1 MPEILSQEEI
11 DALLNNLDKEELI
24 EEEPEEVVEE
34 ILEPKKV
41 SLYDFKRPDKV
52 SKEQIRAIKNLHDK
66 FSRNFSS
73 RLSAFLRSIVEVEVV
88 SVDQMTYAEF
98 VLSLSNNVSFNVI
111 SLAPLD
117 GNGVFSLEPD
127 IGFALVDRLLGGT
140 GEAVNLNRPF
150 TDIEQSILLDVVKQA
165 MGEMKA
171 AWEPIM
177 DISFEVVSQESS
189 PNVVQIVAPSE
200 IVVLVVF
207 EVKLGESSGIINWC
221 LPVIV
226 LEPVLNK
233 IGTHDILARSKKA
246 TEDRTEDIARAL
258 ESVAVYLDFR
268 LGSKIMKMK
277 DFLELK
283 EGDLLVLSTKIEDN
297 LPVYM
302 NGVEKFRVKLGKKG
316 INKAVKI
323 KEILSLD

>member
-11 DALLNNLDKEELI
+11 DALLNSLGKEELI
-24 EEEPEEVVEE
+24 EEQPEEIAEE
-34 ILEPKKV
+34 VGEPKKV

-73 RLSAFLRSIVEVEVV
+73 KLSAFLRSIVEIEVV

-111 SLAPLD
+111 SLSPLD
-117 GNGVFSLEPD
+117 GNAVFSLEPD
-127 IGFALVDRLLGGT
+127 IGFALVDRLLGGV
-140 GEAVNLNRPF
+140 GEAANLSRPF

-165 MGEMKA
+165 MEEMRT

-177 DISFEVVSQESS
+177 DISFDIVGQESS

-226 LEPVLNK
+226 LEPVLSK
-233 IGTHDILARSKKA
+233 IGTHDILARSKKI
-246 TEDRTEDIARAL
+246 TEDKTEDIARTL
-258 ESVAVYLDFR
+258 QDVKVYLDFR
-268 LGSKIMKMK
+268 LGSKIMKVR
-277 DFLELK
+277 DFLNLNK
-283 EGDLLVLSTKIEDN
+283 DDLLVLPTKTDEE
-297 LPVYM
+297 LVGYL
-302 NGVEKFRVKLGKKG
+302 NGVRKYMVKLGKKG

-323 KEILSLD
+323 TQIIT

>member
-11 DALLNNLDKEELI
+11 DALLSNLDKEELV
-24 EEEPEEVVEE
+24 EEAPEETVEE
-34 ILEPKKV
+34 IVEPKKV

-73 RLSAFLRSIVEVEVV
+73 KLSAFLRSIVEIEVV

-140 GEAVNLNRPF
+140 GESNNLNRMF

-165 MGEMKA
+165 MEEMKA

-207 EVKLGESSGIINWC
+207 EVKLGEASGIINWC

-226 LEPVLNK
+226 LEPVLSK

-246 TEDRTEDIARAL
+246 SEDRTEDIARVL
-258 ESVAVYLDFR
+258 KEVLVDIDFR
-268 LGSKIMKMK
+268 LGSTVMKVV
-277 DFLELK
+277 DFLELS
-283 EGDLLVLSTKIEDN
+283 EGDLLILDKKTTDELDAY
-297 LPVYM
+297 L
-302 NGVEKFRVKLGKKG
+302 NGVDKFKVMLGKKG
-316 INKAVKI
+316 DNKAVKI
-323 KEILSLD
+323 LKILT

>member
-11 DALLNNLDKEELI
+11 DALLSSIDKEEIKEEPII
-24 EEEPEEVVEE
+24 EEPPEDVESQ
-34 ILEPKKV
+34 KV
-41 SLYDFKRPDKV
+41 SLYDFRRPDKV

-66 FSRNFSS
+66 FARNFSS
-73 RLSAFLRSIVEVEVV
+73 KLSAFLRSIVEINVV

-111 SLAPLD
+111 NLSPLE

-127 IGFALVDRLLGGT
+127 IGFALVDRLLGGS
-140 GEAVNLNRPF
+140 GETINIDRPF

-165 MGEMKA
+165 MDEMNA
-171 AWEPIM
+171 AWEPI
-177 DISFEVVSQESS
+177 INANFSIVSQESS

-207 EVKLGESSGIINWC
+207 EVKLGETTGIINWC

-233 IGTHDILARSKKA
+233 IGTHDVLARTKRA
-246 TEDRTEDIARAL
+246 TEDRTEDIIRVL
-258 ESVAVYLDFR
+258 EKVKVLVEFE
-268 LGSKIMKMK
+268 LGKTHIKVNK
-277 DFLELK
+277 FLELK
-283 EGDLLVLSTKIEDN
+283 KDDVITLEKKTDEPLECYI
-297 LPVYM
+297 
-302 NGVEKFRVKLGKKG
+302 NGIKKWRFKLGKKG
-316 INKAVKI
+316 ENKAVKL
-323 KEILSLD
+323 LSMVS

>member
-11 DALLNNLDKEELI
+11 DALLSNLDKEELV

-34 ILEPKKV
+34 ITEPKKV

-73 RLSAFLRSIVEVEVV
+73 KLSAFLRSIVEIEVV

-111 SLAPLD
+111 SLSPLD

-140 GEAVNLNRPF
+140 GEAANLSRPF

-165 MGEMKA
+165 MEEMRA

-177 DISFEVVSQESS
+177 DISFEVVGQESS

-233 IGTHDILARSKKA
+233 IGTHDILARSKKV
-246 TEDRTEDIARAL
+246 TEDRTPDIARTL
-258 ESVAVYLDFR
+258 KEVNVYLDFR
-268 LGSKIMKMK
+268 LGSKKMKVK
-277 DFLELK
+277 DFLNLK
-283 EGDLLVLSTKIEDN
+283 GGDILVLSKKTEDE

-302 NGVEKFRVKLGKKG
+302 NGVKKYMVKLGKRG
-316 INKAVKI
+316 VNKAVKI
-323 KEILSLD
+323 TQIIT

>member
-11 DALLNNLDKEELI
+11 DALLNNIDKEEVL
-24 EEEPEEVVEE
+24 EEEQEESSEGLV
-34 ILEPKKV
+34 EPKKV

-66 FSRNFSS
+66 FSRNYSS
-73 RLSAFLRSIVEVEVV
+73 RLSAFLRSIVEIDVV

-98 VLSLSNNVSFNVI
+98 VLSLSNNVSFNVV

-117 GNGVFSLEPD
+117 GNGVFSLEPE
-127 IGFALVDRLLGGT
+127 IGFALVDRLLGGM
-140 GEAVNLNRPF
+140 GEPVNLSRPF

-165 MGEMKA
+165 MEEMKV

-177 DISFEVVSQESS
+177 NISFDVIGQESS

-233 IGTHDILARSKKA
+233 IGTHDILARSKKV
-246 TEDRTEDIARAL
+246 TENRTEDIARTIKN
-258 ESVAVYLDFR
+258 VKVHVDFR
-268 LGSKIMKMK
+268 LGSKLVKVK
-277 DFLELK
+277 DFLNLK
-283 EGDLLVLSTKIEDN
+283 ENDVIILETRIDDK
-297 LPVYM
+297 LPAYV
-302 NGVEKFRVKLGKKG
+302 NGVKKYMVELGKRD

-323 KEILSLD
+323 AQIIT

>member
-11 DALLNNLDKEELI
+11 DALLSNLDKEELV
-24 EEEPEEVVEE
+24 EEEREE
-34 ILEPKKV
+34 ITEEITEPKKV

-73 RLSAFLRSIVEVEVV
+73 KLSAFLRSIVEIEVV

-111 SLAPLD
+111 SLSPLD
-117 GNGVFSLEPD
+117 GNGVFSFEPE
-127 IGFALVDRLLGGT
+127 IGFALVDRLLGGM
-140 GEAVNLNRPF
+140 GESVNLSRPF
-150 TDIEQSILLDVVKQA
+150 TDIEQSILLDVVRQA
-165 MGEMKA
+165 MEEMRT

-177 DISFEVVSQESS
+177 NISFNVVGQESS

-207 EVKLGESSGIINWC
+207 EVKLGESSGIVNWC

-233 IGTHDILARSKKA
+233 IGTHDILARSKKV
-246 TEDRTEDIARAL
+246 TEDKIGDIARTLKEAK
-258 ESVAVYLDFR
+258 VKLDFR
-268 LGSKIMKMK
+268 LGSRVMKVK
-277 DFLELK
+277 DFLNLK
-283 EGDLLVLSTKIEDN
+283 DNDIIVLHTKTEEP

-302 NGVEKFRVKLGKKG
+302 NGVKKYMVKLGKKG
-316 INKAVKI
+316 FRKAVKVLQI
-323 KEILSLD
+323 VT

>member
-11 DALLNNLDKEELI
+11 DALLSNLDKEELI

-34 ILEPKKV
+34 ITEPKKV

-73 RLSAFLRSIVEVEVV
+73 KLSAFLRSIVEIEVV

-111 SLAPLD
+111 SLSPLD

-140 GEAVNLNRPF
+140 GEAVNLSRPF

-165 MGEMKA
+165 MEEMRA

-177 DISFEVVSQESS
+177 DISFEVVGQESS

-233 IGTHDILARSKKA
+233 IGTHDILARSKKV
-246 TEDRTEDIARAL
+246 TEDRTPDIARTL
-258 ESVAVYLDFR
+258 KEVNVYLDFR
-268 LGSKIMKMK
+268 LGSKTMKVK
-277 DFLELK
+277 DFLNLK
-283 EGDLLVLSTKIEDN
+283 GGDVLVLSKKTEDE
-297 LPVYM
+297 LLVYM
-302 NGVEKFRVKLGKKG
+302 NGVKKYMVKLGKRG
-316 INKAVKI
+316 FNKAVKI
-323 KEILSLD
+323 TQIIT

>member
-11 DALLNNLDKEELI
+11 DALLNNIDKEELI
-24 EEEPEEVVEE
+24 EEEPEESPERIV
-34 ILEPKKV
+34 EPKKV

-66 FSRNFSS
+66 FSRNYSS
-73 RLSAFLRSIVEVEVV
+73 RLSAFLRSIVEIDVV

-117 GNGVFSLEPD
+117 GNGVFSFEPE
-127 IGFALVDRLLGGT
+127 IGFALVDRLLGGM
-140 GEAVNLNRPF
+140 GESVNLSRPF

-165 MGEMKA
+165 MEEMKV

-177 DISFEVVSQESS
+177 NISFEVIGQESS
-189 PNVVQIVAPSE
+189 SNVVQIVAPSE

-233 IGTHDILARSKKA
+233 IGTHDILARSKKI
-246 TEDRTEDIARAL
+246 TENRIEDIARTIKD
-258 ESVAVYLDFR
+258 VKVHVDFR
-268 LGSKIMKMK
+268 LGSKLVKVR
-277 DFLELK
+277 DFLNLK
-283 EGDLLVLSTKIEDN
+283 ENDVIVLEARADDKLLAYV
-297 LPVYM
+297 
-302 NGVEKFRVKLGKKG
+302 NGVKKYMVELGKRNV
-316 INKAVKI
+316 NKAVKI
-323 KEILSLD
+323 AQIIT

>member
-11 DALLNNLDKEELI
+11 DALLNNLDKEEI
-24 EEEPEEVVEE
+24 VEEVEEEPIEELV
-34 ILEPKKV
+34 EPKKV
-41 SLYDFKRPDKV
+41 SIYDFKRPDKV

-73 RLSAFLRSIVEVEVV
+73 KLSAFLRSIVEIEVV

-98 VLSLSNNVSFNVI
+98 VLSLSNNVSFNVV
-111 SLAPLD
+111 SLSPLD
-117 GNGVFSLEPD
+117 GNAVFSLEPD
-127 IGFALVDRLLGGT
+127 IGFALVDRLLGGI
-140 GEAVNLNRPF
+140 GESSNINRPF

-165 MGEMKA
+165 MEEMRSS
-171 AWEPIM
+171 WEPIM
-177 DISFEVVSQESS
+177 DISFEIVGQESS

-207 EVKLGESSGIINWC
+207 EVKLGETTGIINWC

-246 TEDRTEDIARAL
+246 TEDRTEDIARTL
-258 ESVAVYLDFR
+258 KEVLVYLEFR
-268 LGSKIMKMK
+268 LGTQRMKVR
-277 DFLELK
+277 DFLALK
-283 EGDLLVLSTKIEDN
+283 EGDLIVLNRKVDEE
-297 LPVYM
+297 LPVFL
-302 NGVEKFRVKLGKKG
+302 NGVNKYMVRLGKRG
-316 INKAVKI
+316 FNKAVKI
-323 KEILSLD
+323 TRIIT

>member
-11 DALLNNLDKEELI
+11 DALLSSIDKEELV

-34 ILEPKKV
+34 IVEPKKV

-73 RLSAFLRSIVEVEVV
+73 RLSAFLRSIVEIDVV

-111 SLAPLD
+111 SLSPLD

-127 IGFALVDRLLGGT
+127 IGFALVDRLLGGM
-140 GEAVNLNRPF
+140 GEAVNLSRPF

-165 MGEMKA
+165 MEEMRA

-177 DISFEVVSQESS
+177 DISFEVVGQESS

-233 IGTHDILARSKKA
+233 IGTHDILARSKKV

-258 ESVAVYLDFR
+258 KEVSVYLDFR
-268 LGSKIMKMK
+268 LGSKIIKVK
-277 DFLELK
+277 DFLNLSEN
-283 EGDLLVLSTKIEDN
+283 DVIVLNTKVDEE
-297 LPVYM
+297 LPVYV
-302 NGVEKFRVKLGKKG
+302 NGVKKFMVKLGKRG

-323 KEILSLD
+323 TQIVT

>member
-11 DALLNNLDKEELI
+11 DALLTNLDKDELVEET
-24 EEEPEEVVEE
+24 PEETVEE
-34 ILEPKKV
+34 IVEPKKI

-73 RLSAFLRSIVEVEVV
+73 KLSAFLRSIVEIEVV

-140 GEAVNLNRPF
+140 GESNNLNRMF

-165 MGEMKA
+165 MEEMRV

-207 EVKLGESSGIINWC
+207 EVKLGEASGIINWC

-226 LEPVLNK
+226 LEPVLSK

-246 TEDRTEDIARAL
+246 SEDRTEDIARVL
-258 ESVAVYLDFR
+258 KEVLVDIDFR
-268 LGSKIMKMK
+268 LGSTVMKVV
-277 DFLELK
+277 DFLELS
-283 EGDLLVLSTKIEDN
+283 EGDLLILDKKTTDELDAY
-297 LPVYM
+297 L
-302 NGVEKFRVKLGKKG
+302 NGVDKFKVMLGKKG
-316 INKAVKI
+316 ENKAVKI
-323 KEILSLD
+323 LKILT